1 MSTNGKSVHSSPSG
15 VCDPQR
21 LMGFRLLDGSRMA
34 VLQAKRGDKRVCVL
48 SSVLPTS
55 LNVNTIR

>member
-34 VLQAKRGDKRVCVL
+34 VLQAKRGDKRVGVPVVALGMKQGKKDVL
-48 SSVLPTS
+48 
-55 LNVNTIR
+55 

>member
-34 VLQAKRGDKRVCVL
+34 VLQAKRGDKRVGVPAVALGMKQGRKDVL
-48 SSVLPTS
+48 
-55 LNVNTIR
+55 